1 MTKEEFFKIVPARQF
16 FTKYCT
22 GITNYYHKLRGFDG
36 NKKPIDFTAEDKKQM
51 QKCAA
56 KLSKDLANVKF

>member
-1 MTKEEFFKIVPARQF
+1 MNKDEFFKIVPARQF

-36 NKKPIDFTAEDKKQM
+36 NKKPIDFTDHEKDQIKNSIQ
-51 QKCAA
+51 
-56 KLSKDLANVKF
+56 KLSKDILNTKF